1 MITDF
6 RLKVF
11 VTVAETMSFTKCA
24 DILHISQPAVTKHIK
39 ELERHISKPLFIRLG
54 SKIEISEAGK
64 SLLPFARNILNS
76 YTLLNESFA
85 PENTSEIKGTIRIGA
100 STTVAQYLLPRI
112 LALFHKIY
120 PQVEIIVLSGNSDKI
135 TNSLI
140 QQTIDFGIVEDD
152 TKHPSLHYQVWAKD
166 KIVLVTSSLNK
177 RFKQERINTSTL
189 TTLPLIVRETGSGTL
204 SVIEHTLN
212 QHQITRRDLNI
223 QMQLGSSESIIRYLQ
238 HSDTFA
244 LISLTAV
251 TDALIQNKLRIIDIE
266 QLNIERQF
274 RFVYLHGT
282 TSRLIERFK
291 EFCINNYNQ

>member
-64 SLLPFARNILNS
+64 SLLPFARNVLNS
-76 YTLLNESFA
+76 YMLLNESVA
-85 PENTSEIKGTIRIGA
+85 PENTTEIEGTLRIGA
-100 STTVAQYLLPRI
+100 STTISQYLLPRI

-120 PQVEIIVLSGNSDKI
+120 PKVEIIVLSENSEEI
-135 TNSLI
+135 TNSLVN
-140 QQTIDFGIVEDD
+140 QTIDFGIVEDD
-152 TKHPSLHYQVWAKD
+152 IKKPSLHYQSWAKD
-166 KIVLVTSSLNK
+166 EIVLVTSTLNK
-177 RFKQERINTSTL
+177 KLKEDIIDIQLL
-189 TTLPLIVRETGSGTL
+189 TKLPLIVRETGSGTL
-204 SVIEHTLN
+204 SVIEHALN
-212 QHQITRRDLNI
+212 QKGITRKDINI
-223 QMQLGSSESIIRYLQ
+223 QMQLGNSESIIRYLQ
-238 HSDTFA
+238 HSDCYA

-251 TDALIQNKLRIIDIE
+251 SEALTNNKLRIIDISDI
-266 QLNIERQF
+266 NIHRQF

-291 EFCINNYNQ
+291 EFCIKNYNQ

>member
-11 VTVAETMSFTKCA
+11 VTVAETLSFTKCA
-24 DILHISQPAVTKHIK
+24 EILHISQPAVTKHIK

-54 SKIEISEAGK
+54 SKIELSEAGT
-64 SLLPFARNILNS
+64 SLLPFARNVLNS
-76 YTLLNESFA
+76 YMLLNESFA
-85 PENTSEIKGTIRIGA
+85 PENTTEIGGTIRIGA
-100 STTVAQYLLPRI
+100 STTIAQYLLPRI

-120 PQVEIIVLSGNSDKI
+120 PKVEIIVISGNSDKI

-140 QQTIDFGIVEDD
+140 NQTIDFGIVEDD
-152 TKHPSLHYQVWAKD
+152 IKNPSLHYQPWAKD
-166 KIVLVTSSLNK
+166 EIVLVTSTMNK
-177 RFKQERINTSTL
+177 HFKQESIDITTL

-212 QHQITRRDLNI
+212 QRGITRKDINI

-251 TDALIQNKLRIIDIE
+251 TDALTQNKLRIIDIE
-266 QLNIERQF
+266 ELEIVRQF

-291 EFCINNYNQ
+291 EFCIKNYNH